1 MVIVFIGS
9 GNVASHLAP
18 AIDATDGYD
27 VRQIYSP
34 TPAHAA
40 TLASRLKNAVP
51 VNEINDII
59 TDADIYIISIK
70 DDEISHFVDSFKGKS
85 LNNALWMH
93 TSGSVR
99 MDVLSPLSDSY
110 GVFYPLQTFSKDSKV
125 DVSNVPLFIEG
136 DTPEVENI
144 IRQFA
149 ERTFTEIYHADSEL
163 RKKMH
168 IAAVFA
174 CNFTNYMWTIADDI
188 LRNEGLSFMVIR
200 PLLEETLRKA
210 FADSPEKGQTGPAVR
225 GDINVMKKHEALL
238 RGDRREIYRQLSMSI
253 YNHFNK

>member
-40 TLASRLKNAVP
+40 ALASRLKNAVP
-51 VNEINDII
+51 VNDIDDI
-59 TDADIYIISIK
+59 LTDADIYIISIK
-70 DDEISHFVDSFKGKS
+70 DDEISSFVDSFKGKS
-85 LNNALWMH
+85 LKNALWMH
-93 TSGSVR
+93 TSGSVS
-99 MDVLSPLSDSY
+99 MDVLSPLSDSH
-110 GVFYPLQTFSKDSKV
+110 GVFYPLQTFSKDSEV
-125 DVSNVPLFIEG
+125 DISKVPLFIEG
-136 DTPEVENI
+136 STPDVENV

-149 ERTFTEIYHADSEL
+149 KRIFSNIYHADSEL

-188 LRNEGLSFMVIR
+188 LQKEGLSFSVIR

-210 FADSPEKGQTGPAVR
+210 FDSSPEKGQTGPAVR
-225 GDINVMKKHEALL
+225 GDINVMRKHEALL
-238 RGDRREIYRQLSMSI
+238 PEDRREIYRQLSMSI